1 MEVVPC
7 HFHVMFSLLLLC
19 VHPSTTLSPYNS
31 LHRPPQQQSARLGHP
46 QYTSVPENSSWSVPL
61 SEVHHTHGRSLDIRQ
76 YCLLIPMRAGIM
88 RGILDPLLLIRA
100 CWIEQ
105 FSLLNWRN
113 ITIAIQVKHCK
124 DLSNV
129 FYQLGCKLEKR
140 LIAINYF
147 NSINRI
153 HRVNRVN

>member
-1 MEVVPC
+1 
-7 HFHVMFSLLLLC
+7 
-19 VHPSTTLSPYNS
+19 
-31 LHRPPQQQSARLGHP
+31 
-46 QYTSVPENSSWSVPL
+46 
-61 SEVHHTHGRSLDIRQ
+61 
-76 YCLLIPMRAGIM
+76 MRAGIM

-105 FSLLNWRN
+105 FSLLSWRN
-113 ITIAIQVKHCK
+113 ITIAIQVKPCK